1 MGYSTVSAKFTTTN
15 QMIETDATG
24 NPPDIQPLW
33 DQGRQREAIDV
44 LLASINAA
52 APARPRKLWLQFAY
66 RLFLMGDMH
75 SAERCLRE
83 LAQHHPDDADIIE
96 NLAVC
101 LNRLHQYP
109 EAVALCERACALRP
123 HSSNAWDALTR
134 GYSSLGNWQGAARA
148 GAESLRLKDI
158 AATPLSDWQLP
169 TVAPSRFLAGRPLN
183 NVIAFSLWGRNPRYL
198 RGAMRNLL
206 LIPELYPGWVARIY
220 LDATVP
226 AEFRTVA
233 QGLGAELRLQPDA
246 QSLRQ
251 RLCWRFLVANDPTV
265 GRFLVRDCDS
275 VVNTREVRAVG
286 QWLASNQYFHVMRD
300 WWTHTDLVL
309 AGMWGGIAGVLP
321 DLQRMIDLYRPATMD
336 TATIDQQF
344 LRERIW
350 DGVRRSV
357 LVHDR
362 CYRSAHSQP
371 WPDPTPDGNGHVGQD
386 EFNAQRDRQQ
396 AWLAAWIDQYEWL
409 RLPQH
414 EPLRNAAARHI
425 EAAVAPPAA
434 DTGGTHGA
442 AGFAPDG
449 SSGKP

>member
-1 MGYSTVSAKFTTTN
+1 MS
-15 QMIETDATG
+15 ETDTAG
-24 NPPDIQPLW
+24 SPPDIQPLW

-52 APARPRKLWLQFAY
+52 APARPRKLWIQFAY
-66 RLFLMGDMH
+66 RLFLLGDMG

-83 LAQHHPDDADIIE
+83 LDQHHPDDADILE

-101 LNRLHQYP
+101 LNRQHKYQ

-123 HSSNAWDALTR
+123 NSSNAWDALTR
-134 GYSSLGNWQGAARA
+134 GHSSLHNWERAGHA
-148 GAESLRLKDI
+148 GAEALRLKDI
-158 AATPLSDWQLP
+158 AATPLAGWNLP
-169 TVAPSRFLAGRPLN
+169 SVAPDQFLAGRTLN
-183 NVIAFSLWGRNPRYL
+183 NVIAFSLWGRHPRYL

-220 LDATVP
+220 LDSTVP
-226 AEFRTVA
+226 AAFRDVA
-233 QGLGAELRLQPDA
+233 QGLGAEVRLQPDA

-251 RLCWRFLVANDPTV
+251 RLCWRFQVANDPTV

-300 WWTHTDLVL
+300 WWTHTDPVL

-321 DLQRMIDLYRPATMD
+321 DLQRMLDLYRPATMD

-350 DGVRRSV
+350 EGVRRSV

-371 WPDPTPDGNGHVGQD
+371 WPDPTPAGSGHVGQD
-386 EFNAQRDRQQ
+386 EFNAQRERQRG
-396 AWLAAWIDQYEWL
+396 WLAAWIDQYEWL
-409 RLPQH
+409 RLPED
-414 EPLRNAAARHI
+414 EPLGNAPQRHI
-425 EAAVAPPAA
+425 EAAVALPSA
-434 DTGGTHGA
+434 DTRGA
-442 AGFAPDG
+442 A
-449 SSGKP
+449 

>member
-1 MGYSTVSAKFTTTN
+1 MSKPDTA
-15 QMIETDATG
+15 G
-24 NPPDIQPLW
+24 NPRDIQPLW

-52 APARPRKLWLQFAY
+52 APARPRKLWIQFAY
-66 RLFLMGDMH
+66 RLFLLGDMG

-83 LAQHHPDDADIIE
+83 LDQHHPDDADILE

-101 LNRLHQYP
+101 LNRQHKYQ

-123 HSSNAWDALTR
+123 NSSNAWDALTR
-134 GYSSLGNWQGAARA
+134 GHSSLHNWERAGHA
-148 GAESLRLKDI
+148 GAEALRLKDI
-158 AATPLSDWQLP
+158 AATPLAGWNLP
-169 TVAPSRFLAGRPLN
+169 AVAADQFLAGRALN
-183 NVIAFSLWGRNPRYL
+183 NVIAFSLWGRHPRYL

-220 LDATVP
+220 LDSTVP
-226 AEFRTVA
+226 AAFRDVA
-233 QGLGAELRLQPDA
+233 QGLGAEVRLQPDA

-251 RLCWRFLVANDPTV
+251 RLCWRFQVANDPTV

-275 VVNTREVRAVG
+275 VVNTREVRAVE

-300 WWTHTDLVL
+300 WWTHTDPVL

-321 DLQRMIDLYRPATMD
+321 DLQRMLELYRPATMD

-371 WPDPTPDGNGHVGQD
+371 WPDPTPAGSGHVGQD
-386 EFNAQRDRQQ
+386 EFNAQRERQRG
-396 AWLAAWIDQYEWL
+396 WLAAWIDQYEWL
-409 RLPQH
+409 RLPED
-414 EPLRNAAARHI
+414 EPLGNAPQRHI
-425 EAAVAPPAA
+425 EAAVALPSA
-434 DTGGTHGA
+434 DTRGA
-442 AGFAPDG
+442 A
-449 SSGKP
+449 